1 MQKPD
6 LRILITGGG
15 TGGHVSPAL
24 AVVQKIRAMADRL
37 DRRPVFRYLGSNGG
51 VEKELADEAGID
63 FAGVQTGKLR
73 RARRWWQMISRKN
86 IVDLARVPVGVAQ
99 AFAEV
104 KRYRPHV
111 VLATGGYV
119 AVPPVIAAAMRRVPV
134 LIHEQTVQIG
144 LANKIASRFAS
155 KIALTFEGSALEL
168 PVNLRQ
174 KAFITGNPVRSV
186 IFDGDRQRAME
197 RFGFITTSPSPVP
210 TGEGAGGEVSFP
222 TIYITGGALGARILN
237 RAVASILPE
246 LLQKTRV
253 IHQCGRQ
260 PEGTEQDFD
269 LLSTEAAGLADDLRL
284 RYFVTPFIREE
295 IGDVY
300 ALSDIVVG
308 RSGAGTVAE
317 ICALGK
323 PAVLVPLVPTG
334 GDEQTKNAKRLADI
348 GGAVIIKNAD
358 LTGPILLDTITRLL
372 ADPDKLNTMA
382 AASGTLA
389 TPNAADDLATA
400 LISLASDE
408 AATR

>member
-1 MQKPD
+1 MPKKD

-37 DRRPVFRYLGSNGG
+37 DRRPVFRYLGSNAG
-51 VEKELADEAGID
+51 VEKELAGEAGID

-186 IFDGDRQRAME
+186 IFEGDRQRAIG
-197 RFGFITTSPSPVP
+197 RFGFDSNDAVQPV
-210 TGEGAGGEVSFP
+210 
-222 TIYITGGALGARILN
+222 IYITGGALGARILN

-246 LLQKTRV
+246 LLQKTRI

-269 LLSTEAAGLADDLRL
+269 LLSAEAGRLSDDLRR

-300 ALSDIVVG
+300 AISDIVVG

-323 PAVLVPLVPTG
+323 PAILIPLVPTG

-348 GGAVIIKNAD
+348 GGAVIIKNSD
-358 LTGPILLDTITRLL
+358 LTGPILLDTIAGLL
-372 ADPDKLNTMA
+372 ADTDKLAEMSMA
-382 AASGTLA
+382 TGSLA

-400 LISLASDE
+400 LIGLASDD

>member
-37 DRRPVFRYLGSNGG
+37 DRRPVFRYLGSNAG
-51 VEKELADEAGID
+51 VEKELAGEAGID

-86 IVDLARVPVGVAQ
+86 IVDIARVPVGVAQ

-186 IFDGDRQRAME
+186 IFEGDRQHAIE
-197 RFGFITTSPSPVP
+197 RFGFDPDDATQPV
-210 TGEGAGGEVSFP
+210 
-222 TIYITGGALGARILN
+222 IYITGGALGARILN

-269 LLSTEAAGLADDLRL
+269 LLSTEAGNLPDDLRH

-323 PAVLVPLVPTG
+323 PAILVPLVPTG

-348 GGAVIIKNAD
+348 GGAVIIKNSD
-358 LTGPILLDTITRLL
+358 LTGPILLDAIGVLI
-372 ADPDKLNTMA
+372 ADPDKLKSMA
-382 AASGTLA
+382 AASGSLA